1 MTLPESHPLTH
12 PELPEGVEPP
22 PARPSRGDGDREG
35 LPPWPP
41 WAPLVAFLGALMVA
55 LVASVL
61 IVVFVEAAGT
71 DVDSD
76 NMPSGV
82 TIGATIA
89 QGLGFIGFAVLL
101 ARVTSG
107 VASPQAFGLRRTR
120 LWPAVGWTALAW
132 AAFLAFSAAWAAAL
146 SIDENDDLPQELG
159 ADESTAALVAV
170 ILMVTLLAPVAEEL
184 FFRGFLFTAL
194 RRWIGLLPGALI
206 TGVVFGGIHA
216 GGTDTKFLVPLMVLG
231 AILCFLYWKTNS
243 LLAPMALHAVNN
255 SIALGVALEWP
266 AWAFALTIL
275 GSVGVIVAGGL
286 ALSRFPRGNR
296 PEPVPAA

>member
-1 MTLPESHPLTH
+1 MTLPRSHPLTH

-22 PARPSRGDGDREG
+22 PAPPPRGDGDREI

-41 WAPLVAFLGALMVA
+41 WAPLVAFLGAIMVA
-55 LVASVL
+55 LVVSVL
-61 IVVFVEAAGT
+61 IVVFLEAAGT
-71 DVDSD
+71 DVEPDTP
-76 NMPSGV
+76 PSGV

-107 VASPQAFGLRRTR
+107 VASPRAFGFRRTR
-120 LWPAVGWTALAW
+120 LWPAAGWTLLAW
-132 AAFLAFSAAWAAAL
+132 VAFLAFSGAWAAAL
-146 SIDENDDLPQELG
+146 GITESDDLPQELG

-194 RRWIGLLPGALI
+194 RRWIGLVPGALI

-216 GGTDTKFLVPLMVLG
+216 GGTDAKFLVPLMVLG
-231 AILCFLYWKTNS
+231 AILCFLYWKTSS

-255 SIALGVALEWP
+255 SIALGVALDWP
-266 AWAFALTIL
+266 AWAFVLTVL
-275 GSVGVIVAGGL
+275 GSVGVILAGGL
-286 ALSRFPRGNR
+286 ALSRFPRSNR
-296 PEPVPAA
+296 PEPLPAA

>member
-12 PELPEGVEPP
+12 PELPEGIEPP
-22 PARPSRGDGDREG
+22 PAPPPGADAEG
-35 LPPWPP
+35 LPAWPP
-41 WAPLVAFLGALMVA
+41 WAPVVAFLGAIMVA
-55 LVASVL
+55 LVVSVL
-61 IVVFVEAAGT
+61 IVVFLEAAGT
-71 DVDSD
+71 DVEPDTP
-76 NMPSGV
+76 PSGV

-107 VASPQAFGLRRTR
+107 VASPRAFGFRRTR
-120 LWPAVGWTALAW
+120 LWPAAGWTLLAW
-132 AAFLAFSAAWAAAL
+132 VAFLAFSGAWAAAL
-146 SIDENDDLPQELG
+146 GITESDDLPQELG

-194 RRWIGLLPGALI
+194 RRWIGLVPGALI

-216 GGTDTKFLVPLMVLG
+216 GGTDAKFLVPLMVLG
-231 AILCFLYWKTNS
+231 AILCFLYWKTSS

-255 SIALGVALEWP
+255 SIALGVALDWP
-266 AWAFALTIL
+266 AWAFVLTVL
-275 GSVGVIVAGGL
+275 GSVGVILAGGL
-286 ALSRFPRGNR
+286 ALSRFPRSNR
-296 PEPVPAA
+296 PEPLPAA

>member
-12 PELPEGVEPP
+12 PELPDGIEPPPPP
-22 PARPSRGDGDREG
+22 PARGDGEG
-35 LPPWPP
+35 LPAWPP
-41 WAPLVAFLGALMVA
+41 WAPLVAFLGAIMAA
-55 LVASVL
+55 LVVSVL
-61 IVVFVEAAGT
+61 IVVFLEAAGT
-71 DVDSD
+71 DVDP
-76 NMPSGV
+76 NATPPGV

-107 VASPQAFGLRRTR
+107 IASPRAFGVRRTR
-120 LWPAVGWTALAW
+120 PWPAAGWTVLAW
-132 AAFLAFSAAWAAAL
+132 LAFLAFSAAWAAAL
-146 SIDENDDLPQELG
+146 GIDESDDLPQELG
-159 ADESTAALVAV
+159 ADDSTAALVAV

-216 GGTDTKFLVPLMVLG
+216 GGTDAEFLVPLMVLG
-231 AILCFLYWKTNS
+231 AILCFLYWKTDS

-266 AWAFALTIL
+266 AWAFVATVL
-275 GSVGVIVAGGL
+275 GSVGVILAGSL
-286 ALSRFPRGNR
+286 ALSRTPRAR
-296 PEPVPAA
+296 RSEPFPAA